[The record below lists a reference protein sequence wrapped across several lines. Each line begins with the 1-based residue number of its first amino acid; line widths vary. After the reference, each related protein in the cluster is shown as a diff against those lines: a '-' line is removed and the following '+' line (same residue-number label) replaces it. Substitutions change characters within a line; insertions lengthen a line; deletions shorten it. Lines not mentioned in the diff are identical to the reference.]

1 MSLVEPDVSLTDLML
16 AGECG
21 LFSALLWRRDAKQGS
36 LRWWF
41 VLFFAATGIAALLGA
56 IAHGFIA
63 DPTYTRYRILWV
75 IIFGAI
81 GIAAVASWAIG
92 SLLALPATLAKLI
105 IIAVAVSFFVYLL
118 VVIFVSQSFAVAVIY
133 YVPAALFLLVALI
146 IAQMRGG
153 FKSPMLAMVGILLSF
168 FAAYVQQAEISLAS
182 LYLSHNALYHI
193 VQAIALLLIFLGAMQ
208 LIQPIERVKQQ

>member
-1 MSLVEPDVSLTDLML
+1 MFLLEPDVSLTDLML

-21 LFSALLWRRDAKQGS
+21 LFSALLWRSDAKQGS

-41 VLFFAATGIAALLGA
+41 VLFFSATGIAALLGA
-56 IAHGFIA
+56 VAHGFIA
-63 DPTYTRYRILWV
+63 DPTDTRILWV
-75 IIFGAI
+75 VIFGAI

-92 SLLALPATLAKLI
+92 ALLALPAALAKLI
-105 IIAVAVSFFVYLL
+105 MTAIVVSFFVYLL

-133 YVPAALFLLVALI
+133 YVPAALFLLAGLI

-153 FKSPMLAMVGILLSF
+153 YKSPMLAIAGILLSL
-168 FAAYVQQAEISLAS
+168 FASYVQQAEIPLAS

-208 LIQPIERVKQQ
+208 LIQPIETVKQQ